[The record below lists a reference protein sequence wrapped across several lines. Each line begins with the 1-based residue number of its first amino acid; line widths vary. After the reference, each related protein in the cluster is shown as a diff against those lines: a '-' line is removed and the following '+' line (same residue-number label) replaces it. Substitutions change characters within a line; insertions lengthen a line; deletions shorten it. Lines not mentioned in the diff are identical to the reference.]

1 MRLGVLFSG
10 GKDSLYATYLASQR
24 EKIVCLI
31 TLVSENKESYMF
43 HTPNIELT
51 DIQAKIINLPLI
63 KVKTQGKKELE
74 LKDLKKAI
82 KNAKSKYKIQGI
94 VTGTIASTYQS
105 SRIQK
110 ICNKLNLYCFNP
122 LWQKDQFEL
131 LNELIKNKF
140 EVIITQIAAEGLT
153 EEWLGKNI
161 TKKIIEE
168 LKNLTQKYKIN
179 PSLEGGEGES
189 LVLNCPLYK
198 RRLKIVQANRIMYTK
213 HNGYLEIIKIK

>member
-131 LNELIKNKF
+131 LNDLIKNRF